1 MKEEDDFSKYEDE
14 LIILL
19 NKLSTTI
26 NTFNNL
32 SRGQAEKAILETNT
46 KINNCKETIDKMEKY
61 IKEYKYGEKIDN
73 NELNKKI
80 LNYKTEYHE
89 ILNK

>member
-1 MKEEDDFSKYEDE
+1 LQRK
-14 LIILL
+14 
-19 NKLSTTI
+19 
-26 NTFNNL
+26 
-32 SRGQAEKAILETNT
+32 
-46 KINNCKETIDKMEKY
+46 IDKMEKY
-61 IKEYKYGEKIDN
+61 IKEYEYGEKIDN